1 MLRRPK
7 HPSSSA
13 IFSTGR
19 SSVGSRVLRAAWTSC
34 WKFFLKRSLFFLV
47 GLGMTRTR
55 SQLAPAMSMQEAVD
69 GVDMDFLL
77 HLLFIGLLNLLDRG
91 HLSPFGPPQKALQKA
106 PFLPHP
112 PIALI
117 PSALGC

>member
-7 HPSSSA
+7 PSSSSA
-13 IFSTGR
+13 IFSIGR

-55 SQLAPAMSMQEAVD
+55 SLLAPAMSMQEAVD
-69 GVDMDFLL
+69 GVDMVFLL

-91 HLSPFGPPQKALQKA
+91 NLSPFASPDKGPHERL
-106 PFLPHP
+106 FL
-112 PIALI
+112 
-117 PSALGC
+117 LGRHVFA